1 MSTDAPLSADPAAY
15 QMTIRVEPE
24 YLPSESAPDEGRFL
38 FAYHVTITN
47 TGQMAAQVIARHW
60 IITDGT
66 GHGQEVQGLAVVGHQ
81 PLLEPGES
89 FDYTSGTPLPTPE
102 GRMQGSLFC
111 VAEDGTRFD
120 APITPFVLV
129 AGVHVRAPHTLH

>member
-66 GHGQEVQGLAVVGHQ
+66 GHVQEVQGLAVVGH
-81 PLLEPGES
+81 
-89 FDYTSGTPLPTPE
+89 
-102 GRMQGSLFC
+102 
-111 VAEDGTRFD
+111 
-120 APITPFVLV
+120 
-129 AGVHVRAPHTLH
+129 